1 MTIAQE
7 VENRTQAV
15 IRRHKQGLRLA
26 RNAVY
31 RSFDGN
37 ELVEL
42 RAVHF
47 WEDDNAVIRFYFND
61 TTVTV
66 RPEWTKALD
75 DDVIIGVERWDCV
88 KPNGIH
94 ETVSLDEIR
103 DMVLNTFACQ
113 EARKRE
119 REIMPIEGDK
129 QQ

>member
-7 VENRTQAV
+7 VENRAQAV
-15 IRRHKQGLRLA
+15 IRRHKRGLGLA
-26 RNAVY
+26 KSAVY
-31 RSFDGN
+31 RSFYGE

-61 TTVTV
+61 TTITV
-66 RPEWTKALD
+66 CPVWEKDTQ
-75 DDVIIGVERWDCV
+75 DVITGVERWDCV

-94 ETVSLDEIR
+94 ETVSLDELK
-103 DMVLNTFACQ
+103 DMILNTFACE

-119 REIMPIEGDK
+119 GEHPALTLETS
-129 QQ
+129 